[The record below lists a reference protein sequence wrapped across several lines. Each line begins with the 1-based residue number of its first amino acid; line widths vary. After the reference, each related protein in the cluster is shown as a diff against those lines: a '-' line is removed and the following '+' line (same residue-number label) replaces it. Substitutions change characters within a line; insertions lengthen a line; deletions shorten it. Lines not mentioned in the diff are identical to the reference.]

1 MLTERRAELLALE
14 YRIGKRIR
22 RICLLFC
29 AVVVV
34 SNLITD
40 CRERR
45 PCPGARY
52 LALATVNDWVTN
64 ERADEMI
71 G

>member
-34 SNLITD
+34 SNLITGTIAVS
-40 CRERR
+40 
-45 PCPGARY
+45 GA
-52 LALATVNDWVTN
+52 LALAHDIWHL
-64 ERADEMI
+64 RP
-71 G
+71 